1 MREDILRLTPLVVR
15 AMAIVEG
22 FIQEQIDGF
31 DRELGKVAREV
42 LSSGG
47 KRIRPMLVLVSG
59 LAGGFDPDRL
69 GKAAAALE
77 FFHNATLVHDD
88 IIDEAKSRRGRST
101 VFSQFGEKLAGLVG
115 DFLFSQT
122 FILLSSYQDVEVL
135 NIMSETGVSLA
146 VGELAQLRNR
156 YQPNLDEKFYLKRAR
171 DKTAS
176 LFSSA
181 CKIGATICGASSSAI
196 QLLGRYGE
204 SLGIAFQI
212 FDDIL
217 DIEGKTEI
225 TGKPVGSDI
234 RDGIVTLPL
243 IYALEELEEHQPDR
257 DRVMDI
263 FGQRDSSE
271 FEVREV
277 IRIIRQTR
285 ALSRAKE
292 KALELVQGCN
302 EIIRKFQNQELRS
315 NLKSIGKFVVNR
327 YK

>member
-1 MREDILRLTPLVVR
+1 MREDIPRLTPLVVR

-47 KRIRPMLVLVSG
+47 KRLRPMLVLVSG
-59 LAGGFDPDRL
+59 LAGDFEPHRL
-69 GKAAAALE
+69 KKAAAALE

-88 IIDEAKSRRGRST
+88 VIDEAKFRRGRST
-101 VFSQFGEKLAGLVG
+101 VFSQFGEKLAALVG

-135 NIMSETGVSLA
+135 HIMSETGVSLA
-146 VGELAQLRNR
+146 VGELAQLRNL
-156 YQPNLDEKFYLKRAR
+156 YQPNLDEQFYLKRAR

-243 IYALEELEEHQPDR
+243 IYAFKELEGKLEAR
-257 DRVMDI
+257 DRIMEI
-263 FGQRDSSE
+263 FGQRDPSE
-271 FEVREV
+271 SEVREV
-277 IRIIRQTR
+277 IGIIRQTR

-292 KALELVQGCN
+292 KALGLVQASS
-302 EIIRKFQNQELRS
+302 EIVRNFQNQELRS
-315 NLKSIGKFVVNR
+315 NLESIGKFVVNR
-327 YK
+327 YN

>member
-1 MREDILRLTPLVVR
+1 MREDTVRLTPLLVR
-15 AMAIVEG
+15 AMEIVED

-31 DRELGKVAREV
+31 DRGLGKVAQEV

-59 LAGGFDPDRL
+59 LAGDFDPHRL
-69 GKAAAALE
+69 KKAAAALE

-88 IIDEAKSRRGRST
+88 IIDEARSRRGRST
-101 VFSQFGEKLAGLVG
+101 VFSQFGEKLAALVG

-122 FILLSSYQDVEVL
+122 SILLSSYGDVEVL

-146 VGELAQLRNR
+146 VGELAQLRNL

-243 IYALEELEEHQPDR
+243 IYALKELESKLEAR
-257 DRVMDI
+257 DRIMDI
-263 FGQRDSSE
+263 FGKRYSSE
-271 FEVREV
+271 AEVGKA
-277 IRIIRQTR
+277 IGIIRQTG
-285 ALSRAKE
+285 ALARAKE
-292 KALELVQGCN
+292 AAFELVQEAK
-302 EIIRKFQNQELRS
+302 EIIHNFQDQELRL
-315 NLKSIGKFVVNR
+315 NLESIGEFVVNR
-327 YK
+327 YN